1 MPILNAGR
9 CPEEHLKLA
18 TGPGQEMPLVKVQL
32 HLQRKPQEGRNH
44 GKKLRLG
51 ITKQERIPV
60 EFQGCRSEDP
70 ITEDST
76 KG

>member
-1 MPILNAGR
+1 MLILNAGR

-32 HLQRKPQEGRNH
+32 NFQRKPQEGRNR

-51 ITKQERIPV
+51 ITKQERILV
-60 EFQGCRSEDP
+60 EFQACRGEDP